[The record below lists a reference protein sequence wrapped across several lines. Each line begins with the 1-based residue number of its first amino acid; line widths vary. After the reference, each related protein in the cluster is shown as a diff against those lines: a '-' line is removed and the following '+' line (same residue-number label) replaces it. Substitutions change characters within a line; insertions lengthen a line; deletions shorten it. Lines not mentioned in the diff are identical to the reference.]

1 MVCSGSRSAS
11 VAVGGA
17 HYADAVL
24 IAISNTPRDYAWGSP
39 TLLPD
44 LEGRE
49 PTGAPEAEV
58 WFGDHPGSPAAVHDG
73 TDRTLDE
80 WLPAAAAERGVPAKL
95 PYLLKL
101 LAAGAPLSIQ
111 VHPSKEQAVEGFA
124 REERAGIPRD
134 AAERNYKD
142 DNHKPEVIV
151 ALSDT
156 FTALAGLRDL
166 ERTRA
171 LVDALGDAPAVRTL
185 RSRLADGDALRSAI
199 GWLLGEAER
208 ADIEQIVDAAASAE
222 VPEFAAELALTR
234 SLNAAYPADPGIVVA
249 LLMNLVELR
258 RGEAIFVPAG
268 VLHAYVAGLGVE
280 IMAAS
285 DNVLRGGLTPKHID
299 VSELLSLVDFRPA
312 EPPVL
317 RPAATGGTAEVFA
330 PGIDDFAL
338 GHLGAGAEGRVDL
351 RGVAIAL
358 GVAGETV
365 LTGASGQSIT
375 VRPGQAALVT
385 PDESPLVADGGGEVF
400 VAMPGA

>member
-1 MVCSGSRSAS
+1 M
-11 VAVGGA
+11 
-17 HYADAVL
+17 L

-39 TLLPD
+39 TLIAD

-49 PTGAPEAEV
+49 PTGSPEAEV
-58 WFGDHPGSPAAVHDG
+58 WFGDHPGSPAEVHDG
-73 TDRTLDE
+73 SGRTLDV
-80 WLPAAAAERGVPAKL
+80 WLPAAASERGVPGKL

-111 VHPSKEQAVEGFA
+111 VHPSKEQAARGFA
-124 REERAGIPRD
+124 REEEAGVPRD
-134 AAERNYKD
+134 AGERNYKD

-166 ERTRA
+166 ERTRS
-171 LVDALGDAPAVRTL
+171 LVDALGDAPAVRAL
-185 RSRLADGDALRSAI
+185 RAHLAGDDALRSAI
-199 GWLLGEAER
+199 GWLLGGAER
-208 ADIEQIVDAAASAE
+208 AEIEEIVDAAASAE
-222 VPEFAAELALTR
+222 APGFAAELALTR
-234 SLNAAYPADPGIVVA
+234 SLHSAYPADPGIVVA
-249 LLMNLVELR
+249 LMMNLVELR

-299 VSELLSLVDFRPA
+299 VAELLGLVDFRPA
-312 EPPVL
+312 EPPLL
-317 RPAATGGTAEVFA
+317 RPTASGEGAEIFA
-330 PGIDDFAL
+330 PGIADFAL
-338 GHLGAGAEGRVDL
+338 GHLEAGGAGSLEL
-351 RGVAIAL
+351 RGIAIAL

-365 LTGASGQSIT
+365 LTGASGENIT
-375 VRPGQAALVT
+375 VRPGEAALIT
-385 PDESPLVADGGGEVF
+385 PDESPLASDGGGEVF

>member
-1 MVCSGSRSAS
+1 M
-11 VAVGGA
+11 
-17 HYADAVL
+17 L

-39 TLLPD
+39 TLIAD

-58 WFGDHPGSPAAVHDG
+58 WFGDHPGSPAEVHDG
-73 TDRTLDE
+73 SARTLDA
-80 WLPAAAAERGVPAKL
+80 WLPAVAAEQGVPAKL

-124 REERAGIPRD
+124 REERAGVPRD
-134 AAERNYKD
+134 AGERNYKD

-171 LVDALGDAPAVRTL
+171 LVSALGDAPAVETL
-185 RSRLADGDALRSAI
+185 RAHLAGDDALRSAI
-199 GWLLGEAER
+199 GWLLGGAER
-208 ADIEQIVDAAASAE
+208 AEIEAIVDAAASAE
-222 VPEFAAELALTR
+222 APEFGAELALTR
-234 SLNAAYPADPGIVVA
+234 SLQAAYPADPGIVVA

-299 VSELLSLVDFRPA
+299 VTELLALVDFRPA
-312 EPPVL
+312 EPPFL
-317 RPAATGGTAEVFA
+317 RPVATGENAEVFA
-330 PGIDDFAL
+330 PGIADFAL
-338 GHLGAGAEGRVDL
+338 GRFEVGTAGSLEL

-358 GVAGETV
+358 GVTGETV
-365 LTGASGQSIT
+365 LTGASGRSIT
-375 VRPGQAALVT
+375 VLPGQAALVT
-385 PDESPLVADGGGEVF
+385 PDESPLAADGGGEVF

>member
-1 MVCSGSRSAS
+1 
-11 VAVGGA
+11 
-17 HYADAVL
+17 VL
-24 IAISNTPRDYAWGSP
+24 VTISNTPRDYAWGSP
-39 TLLPD
+39 TLIAD

-58 WFGDHPGSPAAVHDG
+58 WFGDHPGSPAEVHDG
-73 TDRTLDE
+73 SARTLDA
-80 WLPAAAAERGVPAKL
+80 WLPASAAEHGVPAKL

-111 VHPSKEQAVEGFA
+111 VHPSKEQAIEGFA
-124 REERAGIPRD
+124 REEAAGVPRD
-134 AAERNYKD
+134 AGERNYKD

-151 ALSDT
+151 AVSDT

-171 LVDALGDAPAVRTL
+171 LVDALGEAPGVQALRAHLAAHDA
-185 RSRLADGDALRSAI
+185 SDALRAAI
-199 GWLLGEAER
+199 GWLLGD
-208 ADIEQIVDAAASAE
+208 ADAGAIEQIVDAAASTE
-222 VPEFAAELALTR
+222 STEFSAELELTR
-234 SLNAAYPADPGIVVA
+234 SLNAAYPRDPGIVVA

-299 VSELLSLVDFRPA
+299 VPELLGLVDFRPA

-317 RPAATGGTAEVFA
+317 RPVAAGDGAEVFA
-330 PGIDDFAL
+330 PGIPDFAL
-338 GHLGAGAEGRVDL
+338 GHLSSGDAARLDL

-358 GVAGETV
+358 GVAGETT
-365 LTGASGQSIT
+365 LTGASGASVT
-375 VRPGQAALVT
+375 LTPGAAALIT
-385 PDESPLVADGGGEVF
+385 PDESPLSSDGRGEVF
-400 VAMPGA
+400 VAMPGE